1 MQRFVELL
9 EKILAWICF
18 FFFAG
23 LILIGAI
30 QIFLRYVFD
39 YPLTWPE
46 ELMITQTIWFVFL
59 GSVILLIVNRHIA
72 MPLVVEQIKSRKVR
86 KAIDV
91 LNKALTIFF
100 LSYLIWGSIKIQ
112 PVQMSYRTPAL
123 GLPRNVH
130 SVVVLISS
138 ILMLLLILVWFLRD
152 IRALFTLLS
161 SPDKKEAQS
170 RDSRG

>member
-1 MQRFVELL
+1 
-9 EKILAWICF
+9 
-18 FFFAG
+18 
-23 LILIGAI
+23 
-30 QIFLRYVFD
+30 
-39 YPLTWPE
+39 
-46 ELMITQTIWFVFL
+46 
-59 GSVILLIVNRHIA
+59 